1 MKQAFDIITEE
12 IQKLKT
18 KLNTSSEER
27 KSQINDRIKKLN
39 ELINDNNKHRT
50 CAVPFIIVAMTKQE
64 SYELIN
70 ESIFEK
76 SNQTKRDDLLRFQK
90 FKQAFNQKNIVNWCS
105 HYSENRESWRPLIC
119 SNIDIEEIIFQIIHE
134 INQLNFKRLNL
145 PLFYPQFRAT
155 DFFQDDEYKR
165 EHAMCELDE
174 SGCVF
179 IIDAISLFHPDIR
192 HTLVSSQLFAK
203 QQVAMITLSPIKSI
217 VQYADELIK
226 EEIQLHMELAFA
238 RFYTHLDPLYEVG
251 LGDLHLLRRSL
262 FSILPKVP
270 TILQEQRP
278 YPDNPQFGEPS
289 QGIYNMFKGR
299 RGI

>member
-1 MKQAFDIITEE
+1 
-12 IQKLKT
+12 
-18 KLNTSSEER
+18 
-27 KSQINDRIKKLN
+27 
-39 ELINDNNKHRT
+39 
-50 CAVPFIIVAMTKQE
+50 
-64 SYELIN
+64 
-70 ESIFEK
+70 
-76 SNQTKRDDLLRFQK
+76 
-90 FKQAFNQKNIVNWCS
+90 
-105 HYSENRESWRPLIC
+105 
-119 SNIDIEEIIFQIIHE
+119 
-134 INQLNFKRLNL
+134 
-145 PLFYPQFRAT
+145 
-155 DFFQDDEYKR
+155 
-165 EHAMCELDE
+165 
-174 SGCVF
+174 
-179 IIDAISLFHPDIR
+179 
-192 HTLVSSQLFAK
+192 
-203 QQVAMITLSPIKSI
+203 MITLSPIKSI